1 LAADDPGAQLM
12 VTARIAVLPMYDFPP
27 LREAHDELWAALR
40 QRLVAAGVE
49 RVPLQLSHVT
59 DHVASWLHPELLLG
73 QACEYPL
80 AVRIAGQVRMVATPR
95 YTAEVCTG
103 ACYRSAIIVRTADP
117 AGTLLDLRGRR
128 CAYNEAD
135 SNSGMNLLRAAIAP
149 LARGARFF
157 ASVDAS
163 GSHLA
168 SASQVADGRADA
180 AAIDCVSLAHFRRQY
195 PALTA
200 QLRVLAWTQASPSL
214 PLITADTTD
223 AATLSCLRAALA
235 DVARDP
241 ALRATRDELL
251 LDGFDCAPDI
261 SLRKVRELAQ
271 LAVDSGYP
279 RLW

>member
-1 LAADDPGAQLM
+1 M

-95 YTAEVCTG
+95 YTAEGCTG

-149 LARGARFF
+149 LARGARLIDQ
-157 ASVDAS
+157 SLDAL
-163 GSHLA
+163 GRCRLGGIQDRPLTTLQVLPTTPFDA
-168 SASQVADGRADA
+168 LSADTS
-180 AAIDCVSLAHFRRQY
+180 AICVSRLIRSRQIEL
-195 PALTA
+195 PHDAL
-200 QLRVLAWTQASPSL
+200 
-214 PLITADTTD
+214 LIF
-223 AATLSCLRAALA
+223 
-235 DVARDP
+235 
-241 ALRATRDELL
+241 EL
-251 LDGFDCAPDI
+251 
-261 SLRKVRELAQ
+261 
-271 LAVDSGYP
+271 
-279 RLW
+279 